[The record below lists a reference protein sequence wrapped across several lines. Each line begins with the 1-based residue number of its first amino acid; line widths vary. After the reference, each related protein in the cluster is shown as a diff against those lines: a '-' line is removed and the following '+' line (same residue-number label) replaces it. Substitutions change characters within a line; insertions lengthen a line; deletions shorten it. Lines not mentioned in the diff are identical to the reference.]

1 MNKTSDVLESVI
13 TSNPELLFG
22 FNHGLFNLTQLASF
36 LKPIVA
42 ARAKREVSEKALLMA
57 LSRMQRQRSETPTK
71 RTADF
76 AIERVSV
83 NTDLYIATFYKSREN
98 HSAVV
103 SLYKQVHKQDGYMS
117 VSESSSEI
125 TVIVEDEFHEAI
137 KQLFPTKPLAECRG
151 AVSIG
156 IRFHKRYLNVP
167 GYLYKVLQVLT
178 LQNINILELS
188 STMTEISVYVDPKDT
203 QLAMATIINSFRRQR
218 ASR

>member
-1 MNKTSDVLESVI
+1 MKKTSDVLESI
-13 TSNPELLFG
+13 ISTNAELLFG
-22 FNHGLFNLTQLASF
+22 FNHGLFNLTQLATF

-57 LSRMQRQRSETPTK
+57 LSRMQRQKPSPTTK
-71 RTADF
+71 RSTDF

-83 NTDLYIATFYKSREN
+83 NTDLYIATFYKNREN
-98 HSAVV
+98 HTAVV
-103 SLYKQVHKQDGYMS
+103 SLYKQVHKRDGYMS

-125 TVIVEDEFHEAI
+125 TVILEDEFHDAVRET
-137 KQLFPTKPLAECRG
+137 FPAKPLAECRG

-178 LQNINILELS
+178 MQNINILELS
-188 STMTEISVYVDPKDT
+188 STMTEIAVYVDPKDT
-203 QLAMATIINSFRRQR
+203 QLALATIINSFRRPR